1 MIIEMSRPGFM
12 DGRATWAVHRA
23 QEAMPAFLLC
33 CHALETRNLGT
44 RGPQFSLVAGHA
56 NYGGSPAKD
65 EGTGSDV
72 AHGGVVQG
80 RKELM

>member
-1 MIIEMSRPGFM
+1 M

-44 RGPQFSLVAGHA
+44 RGPQFSLVRVMRIMEAVLQ
-56 NYGGSPAKD
+56 KK
-65 EGTGSDV
+65 
-72 AHGGVVQG
+72 
-80 RKELM
+80 KEQEVT